1 MRPDWQPE
9 ELATLPR
16 DGDFYLRGAEMTRL
30 ETFVDAAFA
39 FAVTLLVI
47 SVDSI
52 PDSYAGFVSALLQ
65 TPAFVAC
72 FFQLIMFWL
81 GHRAWSRR
89 YGLETTRTLWISLLL
104 VAGVLIIVYPL
115 RVMFGAGLGFVSDNF
130 FPSPF
135 EFTLDQFRTVLIL
148 YGSGFG
154 FLCALIALLF
164 WHALRHRDHLALTEK
179 EVFSTRA
186 DVIAW
191 LILASMGFFSML
203 IAIFAK
209 GNWVVL
215 AGWSYSLLCIIMP
228 LHSVYERKLLVRK
241 FSHKKM

>member
-1 MRPDWQPE
+1 MMPDWKSDD
-9 ELATLPR
+9 LADLPCE
-16 DGDFYLRGAEMTRL
+16 GEFYLRGSDMTRL

-52 PDSYAGFVSALLQ
+52 PDSYDAFISALLQ
-65 TPAFVAC
+65 SPAFIGC

-89 YGLETTRTLWISLLL
+89 YGLETHRAMWISLLL

-115 RVMFGAGLGFVSDNF
+115 RVMFGAGMGFVSNGL

-135 EFTLDQFRTVLIL
+135 EFTYSQIRTVFIL
-148 YGSGFG
+148 YGSGFSV
-154 FLCALIALLF
+154 LCALIAGLF
-164 WHALRHRDHLALTEK
+164 WEALRNADQLALTER
-179 EVFSTRA
+179 ERLATQA

-191 LILASMGFFSML
+191 LILSSMGMTSML
-203 IAIFAK
+203 IAVFAEPT
-209 GNWVVL
+209 WVVFS
-215 AGWSYSLLCIIMP
+215 GWVYALLGIIMP
-228 LHSVYERKLLVRK
+228 LHSRYQHRAMI
-241 FSHKKM
+241 KKHGNR